1 MARILIVDDDAP
13 IRQLMHVVLTHE
25 GHDVVEAQGAR
36 EALGLIEQQLPDVV
50 MLDLL
55 MPEMDGWL
63 FLDELRSRGLRN
75 RTRVVIVSAF
85 GDAPTVERG
94 RAEGAL
100 GHITKPFEIEA
111 LVAAVRSALE
121 QEPAEL
127 AHRRERVEE
136 LGELIKE
143 INTLVQ

>member
-1 MARILIVDDDAP
+1 MAKVLIVDDDAP
-13 IRQLMHVVLTHE
+13 IRQLMEVVLSNE
-25 GHDVVEAQGAR
+25 GYDVTATAGAR
-36 EALGLIEQQLPDVV
+36 EALEAIEKDMPDVV
-50 MLDLL
+50 LLDLL
-55 MPEMDGWL
+55 MPEMDGWV
-63 FLDELRSRGLRN
+63 FLDELRRRGLRE

-100 GHITKPFEIEA
+100 DHLTKPFEIEA
-111 LVAAVRSALE
+111 LVAAVRNALE

-127 AHRRERVEE
+127 VHRRERVSE

-143 INTLVQ
+143 INSLVR

>member
-1 MARILIVDDDAP
+1 MARVLIVDDDAP
-13 IRQLMHVVLTHE
+13 IRTLMKVVLTHE
-25 GHDVVEAQGAR
+25 GHDVVQAAGAR
-36 EALGLIEQQLPDVV
+36 EGLAAIEEQLPDVV
-50 MLDLL
+50 LLDLL

-94 RAEGAL
+94 RAAGAL

-121 QEPAEL
+121 QEPQEM